1 MNKRFLFWTIF
12 IVGWPL
18 WGVLAIILA
27 FSFGVCA
34 LADFLFNKLSE
45 KYI

>member
-1 MNKRFLFWTIF
+1 MSKKLLFWTIF
-12 IVGWPL
+12 IAGWPL

-34 LADFLFNKLSE
+34 LADFLFDKLSE